1 MYSPDSQLS
10 QFFSQLNNG
19 SAMNLVVDNA
29 KLPSRS
35 TKSTAASSQHS
46 SLERPALSTSRWEAN
61 GSSFSPS
68 ITASSITACKK
79 SRTVTRK
86 QRRKSE
92 ESNNRSNSLL
102 SLSLKMPKRSTSP
115 PPSQRNFTVAI
126 DDDCRKENKYSENNR
141 ERRCNSFEGL
151 TSTTSV
157 SRRNS
162 TKTAASTTSLR
173 IESALYFGSG
183 STRFSP
189 TNTKRRTISILDDA
203 IVVMTSQPGGAYTPM
218 RLQRSL

>member
-68 ITASSITACKK
+68 ITACKK
-79 SRTVTRK
+79 SKTVTRR
-86 QRRKSE
+86 QRRKSY